1 MGKKVEILDVDS
13 KQIMDDIRKAASP
26 PEEVEHWVTIYVMG
40 KPYRVPAGLTIMKAL
55 EYAGYRFIRSSG
67 CRAGFCGAC
76 ATVYRKKGEY
86 RFRTALA
93 CQTTVEDEMYLA
105 QIPFVPANKAK
116 YNIDEIEP
124 GPTTL
129 LEYYPEI
136 ARCVSCNT
144 CTKACPQELDVM
156 YYIQYGIRGDIAKVA
171 ELSFDCIQCGLCTL
185 RCPAEIQHYH
195 MAQLARRLYG
205 KYYQPKSPWL
215 NRRLKEIDSG
225 MYEKAY
231 ENIKKLR
238 EDPEAI
244 KALYYKI
251 LNEGREREEKL
262 IEDPLDFIK
271 GED

>member
-1 MGKKVEILDVDS
+1 MGKKVELLDVDS
-13 KQIMDDIRKAASP
+13 EKIMEEVRKAASP

-55 EYAGYRFIRSSG
+55 EYAGYRYIRGAG

-76 ATVYRKKGEY
+76 ATIYRKKGEY

-105 QIPFVPANKAK
+105 QIPFVPANKATYDIEK
-116 YNIDEIEP
+116 IEP
-124 GPTTL
+124 SPTTL

-156 YYIQYGIRGDIAKVA
+156 YYVQYAIRGDIKKVA

-205 KYYQPKSPWL
+205 KHLVKKGKWL
-215 NRRLKEIDSG
+215 DHRLKEIESG
-225 MYEKAY
+225 MYDKGY
-231 ENIKKLR
+231 EILHKIMEEDLERFR
-238 EDPEAI
+238 EI
-244 KALYYKI
+244 YINRK
-251 LNEGREREEKL
+251 RESEEKR
-262 IEDPLDFIK
+262 IEDPWENI

>member
-1 MGKKVEILDVDS
+1 MSKKKIDLLEVDS
-13 KQIMDDIRKAASP
+13 KKIMEDIKKAASP

-40 KPYRVPAGLTIMKAL
+40 KPYKVPAGLTIMKAL
-55 EYAGYRFIRSSG
+55 EYAGYRFIRGSG

-76 ATVYRKKGEY
+76 ATIYRKKGEY

-93 CQTTVEDEMYLA
+93 CQTTVEDGMYLA
-105 QIPFVPANKAK
+105 QVPFVPANKAT
-116 YNIDEIEP
+116 YNMDEIKP
-124 GPTTL
+124 SPTVL

-156 YYIQYGIRGDIAKVA
+156 YYIQYAIRGDIKKVA

-195 MAQLARRLYG
+195 VAQLARRIYG
-205 KYYQPKSPWL
+205 KYMVKKGKWL
-215 NRRLKEIDSG
+215 DRRLEEIKSG
-225 MYEKAY
+225 MYEKAF

-238 EDPEAI
+238 EDPEAV
-244 KALYYKI
+244 KNLYYKI
-251 LNEGREREEKL
+251 LHEGMEKEEKH
-262 IEDPLDFIK
+262 IEDPLEFI

>member
-1 MGKKVEILDVDS
+1 MGNKVELLDMDS
-13 KQIMDDIRKAASP
+13 AKIMEEVRKAASP
-26 PEEVEHWVTIYVMG
+26 PEKVEDWVTIYVMG

-55 EYAGYRFIRSSG
+55 EYSGYRYTRGAG

-76 ATVYRKKGEY
+76 ATIYRKKGEY

-93 CQTTVEDEMYLA
+93 CQTVVEEGMYLS
-105 QIPFVPANKAK
+105 QIPFVPANKAVYELDK
-116 YNIDEIEP
+116 IEP
-124 GPTTL
+124 SPTTL

-156 YYIQYGIRGDIAKVA
+156 YYIQNAIRGDIKKVA

-205 KYYQPKSPWL
+205 KYMQKKGKWL
-215 NRRLKEIDSG
+215 DNRLKEIEKGTFDPG
-225 MYEKAY
+225 YEML
-231 ENIKKLR
+231 NNLLKK
-238 EDPEAI
+238 DPDKFE
-244 KALYYKI
+244 KI
-251 LNEGREREEKL
+251 YINRIREREDKDVES
-262 IEDPLDFIK
+262 FIDDE